1 MKAGMLTL
9 LLRLHG
15 VESLK
20 ARRSIVKRLLAD
32 VHRLGPSFAVCELPG
47 DGRLESLAL
56 RVAHVS
62 SDARFTDSA
71 LRRVAERFEHKGDFE
86 VTESSIEIL

>member
-1 MKAGMLTL
+1 MRAGMLTL
-9 LLRLHG
+9 SLRLHG

-32 VHRLGPSFAVCELPG
+32 VHRLGPAFAVCELPDESG
-47 DGRLESLAL
+47 LDGLAL
-56 RVAHVS
+56 RVVHVS
-62 SDARFTDSA
+62 GDARFTDSA

-86 VTESSIEIL
+86 VVESSIEIL